1 MYKMIINRKHS
12 LPIDKIYAVE
22 KKKWGSVWV
31 RYTDEKG
38 KHLISKTRDAFRD
51 FSVKLQIQRTAN
63 NITTKLELKVQ
74 D

>member
-12 LPIDKIYAVE
+12 IDIDKIFAVE

-38 KHLISKTRDAFRD
+38 KYLIAKTRDSFRD
-51 FSVKLQIQRTAN
+51 FSVKLQLQRTAN
-63 NITTKLELKVQ
+63 NIHTKLELRS
-74 D
+74 

>member
-1 MYKMIINRKHS
+1 MYKMIINKKDS

-31 RYTDEKG
+31 RYIDEKG
-38 KHLISKTRDAFRD
+38 IKKISITRNQFRD
-51 FSVKLQIQRTAN
+51 FIIRLQQQRSAN
-63 NITTKLELKVQ
+63 SITTKIEFKVE